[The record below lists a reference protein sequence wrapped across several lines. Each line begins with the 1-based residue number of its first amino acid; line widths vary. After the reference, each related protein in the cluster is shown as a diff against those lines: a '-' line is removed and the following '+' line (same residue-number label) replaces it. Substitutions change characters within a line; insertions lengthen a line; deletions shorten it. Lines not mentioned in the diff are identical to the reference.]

1 MDQGGVFMFTGL
13 IETIGKVS
21 AIHPRGDVWQLDIE
35 APKIAGELRIGD
47 SVSISGACSTV
58 VRSDNRSFSIEI
70 MEETRNKTKLGDLK
84 NGSRVNLERAMR
96 LDSRLDGH
104 IVSGHIDGLA
114 KVDKIETYPETM
126 IYFFN
131 AGPDIL
137 SGIVHKGSVAIDGI
151 SLTVIDVTT
160 DTFSVGIIPTTISET
175 TLSELREG
183 DAVNIETD
191 ILGKYITKFLN
202 TRFSDADNGGEMK
215 SSLTWDKLV
224 KYGWV

>member
-1 MDQGGVFMFTGL
+1 MFTGL
-13 IETIGKVS
+13 IETIGKVA
-21 AIHPRGDVWQLDIE
+21 AIHPRGDVWQFDIE
-35 APKIAGELRIGD
+35 APKIAGELRIGE

-58 VRSDNRSFSIEI
+58 IRSDDRFFSIEV
-70 MEETRNKTKLGDLK
+70 MEETRKKTKHGNFK

-104 IVSGHIDGLA
+104 IVSGHVDGLA
-114 KVDKIETYPETM
+114 EVHKIEIFSETRK
-126 IYFFN
+126 YYFN
-131 AGPDIL
+131 APQDIL
-137 SGIVHKGSVAIDGI
+137 SGIVPKGSVAIDGI

-202 TRFSDADNGGEMK
+202 TRFSNADEGGEMK

>member
-1 MDQGGVFMFTGL
+1 MFTGL

-21 AIHPRGDVWQLDIE
+21 AIHPRGDVWQLDIV
-35 APKIAGELRIGD
+35 APNIAGELRIGD
-47 SVSISGACSTV
+47 SVSVSGACSTV

-126 IYFFN
+126 KYFFN

-202 TRFSDADNGGEMK
+202 TRFSEADEGGEMK
-215 SSLTWDKLV
+215 NSLTWDKLV